1 MFSQDNTCPDLLV
14 ASLVPQRGFR
24 VRGYHPLLPDFPD
37 RSTNQADITCR
48 LLPGRS
54 PLLWESQFDFFSSG
68 YLDVSVHQVRLLY
81 LCIQYR
87 IPLRVGFPIRTSPDQ
102 SLFADSPKLFAG
114 YNVLHRL

>member
-37 RSTNQADITCR
+37 RSTTQADITCR

-54 PLLWESQFDFFSSG
+54 PLLWESHLISF
-68 YLDVSVHQVRLLY
+68 
-81 LCIQYR
+81 
-87 IPLRVGFPIRTSPDQ
+87 PLVT
-102 SLFADSPKLFAG
+102 
-114 YNVLHRL
+114 

>member
-37 RSTNQADITCR
+37 RSTTQADITCR

-54 PLLWESQFDFFSSG
+54 PLLWESQLISF
-68 YLDVSVHQVRLLY
+68 
-81 LCIQYR
+81 
-87 IPLRVGFPIRTSPDQ
+87 PLVT
-102 SLFADSPKLFAG
+102 
-114 YNVLHRL
+114 